1 MINHTCL
8 RRSFD
13 LETVEAALFRTVT
26 EALGGF
32 GAALGLIAGVCA
44 SLNVFALLLLC
55 AKNNAVILTV
65 ICQMHRPSYEI
76 KGSSQ

>member
-1 MINHTCL
+1 MINQTC
-8 RRSFD
+8 RRRNFD
-13 LETVEAALFRTVT
+13 LDTVAAALFKIVI

-32 GAALGLIAGVCA
+32 ASTLGLTAGVCA

-76 KGSSQ
+76 KRGSQ